1 LDIGLPFIM
10 RYGLIAG
17 NGRFPFMVV
26 AGARRAGVALSVAA
40 IREETDPRIE
50 DEVERLIWV
59 GIGQLGKMINFFKGE
74 GVEKAIMA
82 GQVKHVQIFS
92 RAVPDAR
99 MLRMLLRLPRRN
111 TNSLIG
117 AVAAELASEGI
128 DLIDSTYFLQDYL
141 PTPGNLTN
149 RKPNAAERA
158 DVEYGLEIAR
168 EMAGLDLGQTIVVR
182 GKACV
187 AIEAM
192 EGTDE
197 TIRRAGELLGG
208 GGQARK
214 RLRLTSGALTV
225 LKLSK
230 PDQDMRFDVPVIGV
244 PTIETMI
251 AAGATCLCIS
261 AGKTLMFDRDEM
273 IAMANKNKLA
283 ILAV

>member
-1 LDIGLPFIM
+1 M

-40 IREETDPRIE
+40 IREETDPSIE
-50 DEVERLIWV
+50 AEVERLIWV

-168 EMAGLDLGQTIVVR
+168 EMGGLDLGQTIVVR

-214 RLRLTSGALTV
+214 RMRLTSGALTV